1 MNKPRL
7 IESVKAHE
15 GLSLKPYKC
24 TADKLTIGYGRN
36 LDDNGISANE
46 ALAMLE
52 NDIESCCKELDKNFP
67 GWRGHDDARQN
78 VLIEMV
84 FNLGAP
90 RLGKFFKMW
99 AALDRRDYDEAAY
112 QMLDSRWSKQVGQRS
127 KTLATQMREGFK

>member
-1 MNKPRL
+1 MNKARL
-7 IESVKAHE
+7 VESLKAHE

-36 LDDNGISANE
+36 LDDNGISEIE

-52 NDIESCCKELDKNFP
+52 NDIASCCTELDKNFP

-78 VLIEMV
+78 VLAEMM

-90 RLGKFFKMW
+90 RLGRFFKMW
-99 AALDRRDYDEAAY
+99 AALDRHDYEEAAY
-112 QMLDSRWSKQVGQRS
+112 QMLDSRWAKQVGQRAQ
-127 KTLATQMREGFK
+127 TLAKQMKDGL